1 MRKSRNYMKKIIRL
15 MLCIML
21 MTYCTLVAEEPLVIN
36 RDADV
41 LTVNQDTVLV
51 IDGYITINTI
61 NSSDNEVT
69 ITLSND
75 SSLNL
80 GNYSGTKPLKG
91 NIAIKYLDGS
101 ITKSPRFDSVEK
113 CYIEYGG
120 YDEVTDLIITKDSVN
135 FNNLIDSSSC
145 TRETITR
152 NLVSGLVQNEGITDI
167 SYDSDNCIYTIT
179 IDRNIDR
186 EYLEIELL
194 FSLDEW
200 GNSIAYKSVD
210 IYGNDEVNDEYSF
223 NTLNNRINA
232 SLFDEGISF
241 LIMADPVDNYNDF
254 SLKIYDPYDEENSY
268 RYINVILETES
279 VPVPVPEPEPEPV
292 PQPTPE
298 PEPIPEPSP
307 VVDEPTLVIEESV
320 QVTIEPVRP
329 VVDTCA
335 R

>member
-268 RYINVILETES
+268 RYINVILETEP
-279 VPVPVPEPEPEPV
+279 VPVPVPEPEPV

-298 PEPIPEPSP
+298 PEPMPEPSP
-307 VVDEPTLVIEESV
+307 VVDEPAPVIEESV
-320 QVTIEPVRP
+320 PVTIEPVRP